1 MASTRS
7 LSDVRYWHLAD
18 KSERVRVEP
27 GSHKKA
33 KSLAAGADVAG
44 HLAPALE
51 ARRVV
56 VSVLV

>member
-1 MASTRS
+1 MPR
-7 LSDVRYWHLAD
+7 H
-18 KSERVRVEP
+18 E
-27 GSHKKA
+27 
-33 KSLAAGADVAG
+33 SLAAGADVAG